1 MLIAVWSEGDG
12 WARRLDV
19 VSLPRSWPP
28 LVDWF
33 LIIITIPLTMKNFP
47 PHFTKNAFLSA
58 TKLNYTVFVK
68 IE

>member
-1 MLIAVWSEGDG
+1 MLITVWSEGDG

-33 LIIITIPLTMKNFP
+33 LIITTIPLTMKNFP
-47 PHFTKNAFLSA
+47 PTFHQECIPKCYKVELHS
-58 TKLNYTVFVK
+58 
-68 IE
+68 IH